1 MKFEMW
7 SVWHF
12 IYMLSPFTI
21 FAIIPVGIVLALCVG
36 AKLTIKAV
44 KSK

>member
-1 MKFEMW
+1 MAVC
-7 SVWHF
+7 S
-12 IYMLSPFTI
+12 SI